1 MSVEYIAQRLLNPYR
16 GVMHIIRYASAEAVT
31 LDGTHWD
38 TYVANEALL
47 GRRLPMEA
55 FPPLLLAS
63 AGHDGTHSDLI
74 ADFHAWQAP
83 WLLSLSRLEP
93 DTRQQALAVEKH
105 YRLYPEIIDQSG
117 IKATLVEAMLCRS
130 QVSVEPAQ
138 DATMSTFYI
147 ELAPKSGW

>member
-93 DTRQQALAVEKH
+93 DTRQQLEGQARQQALAVEKH

-117 IKATLVEAMLCRS
+117 IKATLEEAMLCRS
-130 QVSVEPAQ
+130 
-138 DATMSTFYI
+138 
-147 ELAPKSGW
+147 